1 VTPAK
6 SAPAITILVVDDKAN
21 MLTLLAKV
29 LREDGRV
36 LKATSGAAAQKLL
49 AEQPV
54 DAVVCD
60 LKMLDMDGL
69 AVLDA
74 TRRARPNA
82 TFILMTAYATVESA
96 IDAMKRGA
104 DDYVTKPFEPDV
116 LRATLLRAIARRR
129 PPEEPVAVTEPAP
142 GLLGASPAMRELAR
156 VLGRVANGDGNT
168 LVMGE
173 TGTGKRLCAR
183 AIHLLGPRAN
193 SPFVTVTCRG
203 IASEDLEAELFGSR
217 LGGRPGEE
225 RPALFERA
233 PGGTVFLDEVGEL
246 RLGLQARL
254 VRVLEE
260 RHMRHPT
267 EPSTRAADPRIV
279 ASTHRDLDAMARE
292 GSFRED
298 LLYRLRMTS
307 VLVPPLRERS
317 GDVELLAGSFL
328 SGLVNAD
335 RAPLR
340 FAPEALVVLER
351 YAWPGNV
358 RELRA
363 AIERAAVAAS
373 GPIIEAAD
381 LPAEIRSGN
390 AFGAIDLSSMSY
402 QQALEAAREDAT
414 RRYVEAVLR
423 RTNGRVVQAAEIAG
437 IERESFYR
445 LLRRYGISPEDF
457 RTDE

>member
-1 VTPAK
+1 MTGRSTA
-6 SAPAITILVVDDKAN
+6 APTILIVDDKAN
-21 MLTLLAKV
+21 MVTLLAKV
-29 LREDGRV
+29 LRHDGRI

-49 AEQPV
+49 TEHAV

-60 LKMLDMDGL
+60 LKMPDVDGL

-82 TFILMTAYATVESA
+82 AFVLMTAHATVESA
-96 IDAMKRGA
+96 IDAMKKGA

-116 LRATLLRAIARRR
+116 LRSTLLRALARRR
-129 PPEEPVAVTEPAP
+129 TTEEGAGPPEPAP
-142 GLLGASPAMRELAR
+142 GLLGASPAMRELVR
-156 VLGRVANGDGNT
+156 VLRRVAASDANA
-168 LVMGE
+168 LVVGE

-183 AIHLLGPRAN
+183 ALHLMGPRAGG
-193 SPFVTVTCRG
+193 PFVTVSCRG
-203 IASEDLEAELFGSR
+203 IATEDLETELFGAR
-217 LGGRPGEE
+217 VPGRTG
-225 RPALFERA
+225 ADRA
-233 PGGTVFLDEVGEL
+233 VVFDRARGGTVFMDEVGEL

-260 RHMRHPT
+260 RQRRT
-267 EPSTRAADPRIV
+267 SVDDGSGDARVI

-298 LLYRLRMTS
+298 LLYRLRMMS

-317 GDVELLAGSFL
+317 GDIELLSTAFAQHAARA
-328 SGLVNAD
+328 SGKSS
-335 RAPLR
+335 PLR
-340 FAPEALVVLER
+340 FSPEALLLLER
-351 YAWPGNV
+351 YGWPGNV

-363 AIERAAVAAS
+363 AVERAAIVAS
-373 GPIIEAAD
+373 GPTIEAGD
-381 LPAEIRSGN
+381 LPAEVRSGN
-390 AFGAIDLSSMSY
+390 AFGAIDLSAMSY
-402 QQALEAAREDAT
+402 TQALEAAREDAT

-423 RTNGRVVQAAEIAG
+423 RTQGRVVQAAEIAG

-457 RTDE
+457 RVED

>member
-1 VTPAK
+1 MTGRS
-6 SAPAITILVVDDKAN
+6 SALPTILVVDDKAN
-21 MLTLLAKV
+21 MVALLAKV
-29 LREDGRV
+29 LRDDGRI

-49 AEQPV
+49 AEHAI

-60 LKMLDMDGL
+60 LKMPEVDGL

-74 TRRARPNA
+74 TRRTRPNA
-82 TFILMTAYATVESA
+82 AFVLMTAHATVESA

-104 DDYVTKPFEPDV
+104 DDYVTKPFEPEVLRNTV
-116 LRATLLRAIARRR
+116 LRAVARRR
-129 PPEEPVAVTEPAP
+129 TTEESAAAPEPAP
-142 GLLGASPAMRELAR
+142 GLLGASPAMRELVR
-156 VLGRVANGDGNT
+156 VLGRVAATDTNA
-168 LVMGE
+168 LIVGE

-183 AIHLLGPRAN
+183 ALHLMGGRAGG
-193 SPFVTVTCRG
+193 PFVTVSCRG
-203 IASEDLEAELFGSR
+203 IATEDLEAELFGPR
-217 LGGRPGEE
+217 VPGRTGDD
-225 RPALFERA
+225 RAALFERA
-233 PGGTVFLDEVGEL
+233 RGGTVFLDEVGEL

-260 RHMRHPT
+260 RQLRT
-267 EPSTRAADPRIV
+267 PSDGKSGDARVI

-317 GDVELLAGSFL
+317 GDVELLATAFAQAVASA
-328 SGLVNAD
+328 SA
-335 RAPLR
+335 RATPMR
-340 FAPEALVVLER
+340 FSPEALVVLER
-351 YAWPGNV
+351 YGWPGNV

-363 AIERAAVAAS
+363 AAERAAVVAS
-373 GPIIEAAD
+373 GATIESAD

-402 QQALEAAREDAT
+402 TQALEAAREDAT

-423 RTNGRVVQAAEIAG
+423 RTQGRVVQAAEIAG

-457 RTDE
+457 RVED

>member
-1 VTPAK
+1 MNPAK
-6 SAPAITILVVDDKAN
+6 SAPTTTILVVDDKAN

-60 LKMLDMDGL
+60 LKMPDMDGL

-82 TFILMTAYATVESA
+82 AFILMTAYATVESA

-104 DDYVTKPFEPDV
+104 DDYVTKPFEPDE
-116 LRATLLRAIARRR
+116 LRATLLRALARRR
-129 PPEEPVAVTEPAP
+129 PPEEATTVTAPAP

-156 VLGRVANGDGNT
+156 VIGRTASADGNT
-168 LVMGE
+168 LVIGE

-183 AIHLLGPRAN
+183 AIHLLGPRAAG
-193 SPFVTVTCRG
+193 PFVTVTCRG

-217 LGGRPGEE
+217 PPGRHGDE

-233 PGGTVFLDEVGEL
+233 RGGTVFLDEVGEL

-260 RHMRHPT
+260 RHVRLPAEH
-267 EPSTRAADPRIV
+267 SSLAADPRIV
-279 ASTHRDLDAMARE
+279 ASTHQDIDAMARE

-317 GDVELLAGSFL
+317 GDVELLASSFL
-328 SGLVNAD
+328 SDMSRTGKQPRRLS
-335 RAPLR
+335 
-340 FAPEALVVLER
+340 PEALVVLER

-363 AIERAAVAAS
+363 AVERAAVAAA
-373 GPIIEAAD
+373 GPLIEAAD